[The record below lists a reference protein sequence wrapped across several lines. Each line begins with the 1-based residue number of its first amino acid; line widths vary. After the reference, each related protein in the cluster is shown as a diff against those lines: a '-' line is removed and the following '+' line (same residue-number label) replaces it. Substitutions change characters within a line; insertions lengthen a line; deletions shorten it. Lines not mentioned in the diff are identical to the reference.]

1 VYFISGLGDIS
12 VCINKNKL
20 DNLLALGLTNKNSP
34 EYVRGTLLTI
44 RRGSVGM
51 AYKHTNSKGV
61 TYYLN
66 SKEVTLRGGKLQRIY
81 YFSKDERPEG
91 TDLPSGYEVNE
102 NPRNGFLTV
111 KRK

>member
-1 VYFISGLGDIS
+1 MLG
-12 VCINKNKL
+12 VPTTVREGEKL
-20 DNLLALGLTNKNSP
+20 
-34 EYVRGTLLTI
+34 
-44 RRGSVGM
+44 M

-91 TDLPSGYEVNE
+91 TDLPDGYTVNE

-111 KRK
+111 KRADK

>member
-1 VYFISGLGDIS
+1 
-12 VCINKNKL
+12 
-20 DNLLALGLTNKNSP
+20 
-34 EYVRGTLLTI
+34 
-44 RRGSVGM
+44 M

-66 SKEVTLRGGKLQRIY
+66 SKNVVLRGGKEQTIY
-81 YFSKDERPEG
+81 YFSKDERPEAVNDIPEG
-91 TDLPSGYEVNE
+91 MMVNE

>member
-1 VYFISGLGDIS
+1 M
-12 VCINKNKL
+12 
-20 DNLLALGLTNKNSP
+20 
-34 EYVRGTLLTI
+34 
-44 RRGSVGM
+44 VGVPILITREGEIVTM

-66 SKEVTLRGGKLQRIY
+66 SKNVVLRGGKEQTIY

-91 TDLPSGYEVNE
+91 IADIPAGMTVNE

>member
-1 VYFISGLGDIS
+1 
-12 VCINKNKL
+12 
-20 DNLLALGLTNKNSP
+20 
-34 EYVRGTLLTI
+34 
-44 RRGSVGM
+44 M

-66 SKEVTLRGGKLQRIY
+66 SKMVTLRGGKDQRIF

-91 TDLPSGYEVNE
+91 CDLPADMSVNE

-111 KRK
+111 KRNKPAA